1 MFVRQRCLGVFR
13 LTVIS
18 RQQQLPL
25 YSRWTEW
32 QGRQGNLVWEG
43 MLNFLDRKPRPRPV
57 QPSTVESF
65 FFVNISPLYFLVQLA
80 VNEKT
85 YPNICHYI
93 LLKKSIYS
101 NQYTHVECALT
112 PPAPKKNK
120 TLYKSKNARNA
131 SLLYT
136 ETCIKL
142 LRLKVLRFTN

>member
-1 MFVRQRCLGVFR
+1 
-13 LTVIS
+13 
-18 RQQQLPL
+18 
-25 YSRWTEW
+25 
-32 QGRQGNLVWEG
+32 

-93 LLKKSIYS
+93 LFKKSIYS

-142 LRLKVLRFTN
+142 LRLKVLRFIPEGNKYDSIFTEGFKFPWRRFPFFLKAI